1 MKVIHT
7 ENIHFTDYIVVFIST
22 IFFLLDSLENELIDH
37 IAVSHISFICCKLV
51 FVLQIQCSIYCC
63 LSADG
68 GYTEKDILGNYTHNG
83 EKYWKYNLTWEAVY
97 DDENLSR
104 KNYEKCFS
112 YRSVVLQM
120 EKRECFDNRPIF
132 TPLVRLFISPIVV
145 QSTGK
150 KNAHF
155 N

>member
-1 MKVIHT
+1 M
-7 ENIHFTDYIVVFIST
+7 FIST
-22 IFFLLDSLENELIDH
+22 IFSLLDSLENELIDH

-51 FVLQIQCSIYCC
+51 FVLQIRYSIYCC

-68 GYTEKDILGNYTHNG
+68 GYTENKIFAKEKSEKDTLGNYFHNG

-112 YRSVVLQM
+112 CRSVVLQM

-150 KNAHF
+150 KNEHF